1 MEMIDTH
8 LHLLLVEQGLHYPW
22 AIPKGLTRRFQLA
35 DYATD
40 AKACGIANMLHMEV
54 DVAANE
60 IDQETRLIQQLV
72 EDSANG
78 LVGQVAAC
86 RPELPNE
93 TFYNQLVLL
102 KNSNRTVRGLRRIL
116 HQSPDELSRSHV
128 FLGNIQLMSD
138 FNYSFD
144 LVVLARQLRTVA
156 IPLVYQCPEV
166 SFILDHCGNPLID
179 SQNSDFQRE
188 WEENIAILAQFPN
201 LYCKVS
207 GLVSNAPLNWQ
218 VEDLQPYFDHIVQCF
233 GYDRLVWGSDW
244 PVCTLNGGLEA
255 WVAASLRLAAQATPT
270 EQRKLFSE
278 NAKSIYR
285 I

>member
-1 MEMIDTH
+1 MDMIDTH

-22 AIPKGLTRRFQLA
+22 AVPKGLTKRYQLA
-35 DYATD
+35 DYVPEAM
-40 AKACGIANMLHMEV
+40 ACGISRMLHLEV

-72 EDSANG
+72 EDSANR
-78 LVGQVAAC
+78 LVGQVATC
-86 RPELPNE
+86 RPELPTE
-93 TFYNQLVLL
+93 AFYNRLVLL

-116 HQSPDELSRSHV
+116 HESPDELSRSHV
-128 FLGNIQLMSD
+128 FLGNIQLLSD

-166 SFILDHCGNPLID
+166 RFILDHCGNPAID
-179 SQNSDFQRE
+179 SQNPHMLSE
-188 WEENIAILAQFPN
+188 WQENIATLAQFPN
-201 LYCKVS
+201 LVCKIS
-207 GLVSNAPLNWQ
+207 GLVTNARLDWQ
-218 VEDLQPYFDHIVQCF
+218 VEDLQPYFDYIVQCF

-244 PVCTLNGGLEA
+244 PLCTLNGSLKA
-255 WVAASLRLAAQATPT
+255 WVEASLRLAAKATPA

-278 NAKSIYR
+278 NAQAIYR